1 MKKTLLYLTVV
12 TLLTVACTLDID
24 STTSTKASEGL
35 FSSKMSQNKKRFID
49 NMHDGVWE
57 STEGH
62 LFATLIINHMFDHP
76 HLVKGYYTLNG
87 STYTYI
93 GKLGF
98 PGRQDNIVCNIK
110 IIGNTLT
117 LMVESTNEVTRLKK
131 GQELT
136 FTRQRNSLV
145 VD

>member
-12 TLLTVACTLDID
+12 ALLTVACTLDD
-24 STTSTKASEGL
+24 GTSTKVSEGL
-35 FSSKMSQNKKRFID
+35 FSSKMSPDKKRFID

-76 HLVKGYYTLNG
+76 HLVKGHFTLRGN
-87 STYTYI
+87 SYTYI
-93 GKLGF
+93 GSLGHS
-98 PGRQDNIVCNIK
+98 GRKDNIICNIK
-110 IIGNTLT
+110 ISDDTLT
-117 LMVESTNEVTRLKK
+117 LTVESTNEITRLKK

-145 VD
+145 AN